1 MNGYFQLVVTEE
13 GTGIKVY
20 KPTGDGT
27 PLDVNMVRD
36 YLDDKKIQYDV
47 VKINEAVTNQ
57 DETVVV
63 FTETKIL
70 PEREYCRIESSKD
83 RMTVTAVFYP
93 PTEGAELLT
102 EKEILDSLAYRKIV
116 YGVQTENIHEFFEH
130 RQYCTEIVVAEGK
143 PVKQGTNAKVE
154 YHFSV
159 NKRPKPTVKEDGSVD
174 YFNLD
179 LIHNVQEGQL
189 LATLHPE
196 VPGEPGI
203 NTLGENI
210 KPANV
215 KSTYIKF
222 GKNTILSEDKM
233 TLTAAKAGHVTI
245 KEGKVTVS
253 DVLVLANVD
262 VSTGNID
269 AEGSVEVKGV
279 VASNFSIKAGGNV
292 VVKGIVEDAT
302 IISGADVIL
311 ECGVKAGGK
320 ITADGNVVAK
330 FIENATVTAKGGI
343 SSECILHS
351 TVTSGTE
358 INVTGKR
365 GFIAGGKVCAADRIQ
380 AKILGSEMG
389 ANTVIEVGADPQLK
403 LRLKELQKGMAEAQ
417 KTLEGIKP
425 TVESFSKML
434 KAGAKFTPDQVANVQ
449 KLVGLNKTLTQKIQ
463 DDSTEYQELMEK
475 LAEQKEADVIVEG
488 TAYPGTIVNIGEL
501 SMIVKKPVQYSRFII
516 KEGDVR
522 LAPI

>member
-1 MNGYFQLVVTEE
+1 MNGYFQLVVTEQ
-13 GTGIKVY
+13 GTGIKVFP
-20 KPTGDGT
+20 PTDGGDA
-27 PLDVNMVRD
+27 LDVNMVRD

-47 VKINEAVTNQ
+47 VKINEAVTSAE
-57 DETVVV
+57 DDVVI
-63 FTETKIL
+63 FTEAKIL
-70 PEREYCRIESSKD
+70 PEREYFRVESSKD

-93 PTEGAELLT
+93 PTEGAELIT
-102 EKEILDSLAYRKIV
+102 EKEVLDSLAYRKIV
-116 YGVQTENIHEFFEH
+116 YGVKQENIHNFFEH
-130 RQYCTEIVVAEGK
+130 REYCKKIVVAEGK
-143 PVKQGTNAKVE
+143 PVKQGQNAKVE

-159 NKRPKPTVKEDGSVD
+159 NKRPKPAMREDGSVD

-179 LIHNVQEGQL
+179 LVHNVTEGQL

-196 VPGEPGI
+196 VQGEPGI

-210 KPANV
+210 KPASV

-253 DVLVLANVD
+253 DVLVLENVD
-262 VSTGNID
+262 VSTGNIE

-302 IISGADVIL
+302 ISAGADVIL
-311 ECGVKAGGK
+311 ECGVKAGGN
-320 ITADGNVVAK
+320 ISADGNIVAK
-330 FIENATVTAKGGI
+330 FIENATISAKGGI

-351 TVTSGTE
+351 QVTSGTE
-358 INVTGKR
+358 VNVMGKR
-365 GFIAGGKVCAADRIQ
+365 GFIAGGKVCAADKVE

-389 ANTVIEVGADPQLK
+389 ANTIIEVGSDPQVK
-403 LRLKELQKGMAEAQ
+403 IRLKELQKSMAEAQ

-425 TVESFSKML
+425 TVEGFSKML

-463 DDSTEYQELMEK
+463 DESAEYQELMEK
-475 LAEQKEADVIVEG
+475 LAEQKEAEVIVEG
-488 TAYPGTIVNIGEL
+488 TAYPGTTVNIGEL
-501 SMIVKKPVQYSRFII
+501 SMIVKKPVQYSRFVV